1 MATAKELRDS
11 ITKNREA
18 LKAAIEAAA
27 SKWETSPGG
36 DARSPREDAEHA
48 ISLDLKDG
56 QQAAAILGGNPP
68 PAMEISFPTPA
79 AAVEALTKIG
89 AEVDKR
95 FSWAEDRD
103 LSKGQGGN
111 TLESIF
117 NHAMTHLAEHAENI
131 KKATS

>member
-1 MATAKELRDS
+1 MATAKELRDT
-11 ITKNREA
+11 ITRNREA
-18 LKAAIEAAA
+18 LKAAIEASAG
-27 SKWETSPGG
+27 KWENSPGG
-36 DARSPREDAEHA
+36 DAWTPRRNAEHA
-48 ISLDLKDG
+48 IGADLRYG

-68 PAMEISFPTPA
+68 AAVETSFDSAA

-95 FSWAEDRD
+95 YSWAEDRD

-117 NHAMTHLAEHAENI
+117 TTAGSHLAEHAENI
-131 KKATS
+131 KAGS

>member
-18 LKAAIEAAA
+18 LKAAIEGSAA
-27 SKWETSPGG
+27 KWETASG
-36 DARSPREDAEHA
+36 DAWSPRQNAEHA
-48 ISLDLKDG
+48 IGSDLKDG

-68 PAMEISFPTPA
+68 PAVETSFPTA
-79 AAVEALTKIG
+79 ADAVAALSKVGT
-89 AEVDKR
+89 EVDKR

-103 LSKGQGGN
+103 LSKGQGAN

-117 NHAMTHLAEHAENI
+117 THAMTHLAEHAENI
-131 KKATS
+131 KAAS

>member
-27 SKWETSPGG
+27 GKWETSPGG
-36 DARSPREDAEHA
+36 DAWSPRQNAEHA
-48 ISLDLKDG
+48 IGADLKDG
-56 QQAAAILGGNPP
+56 QAAAAILGGNPP
-68 PAMEISFPTPA
+68 AGPEISFPTA
-79 AAVEALTKIG
+79 AAAAEALAKVG

-117 NHAMTHLAEHAENI
+117 THAMTHLAEHAANI
-131 KKATS
+131 KSAS